1 MIAFTDY
8 WDILANPLLIY
19 FIYKTQI
26 LPTALLAS
34 QSSYNEQ
41 NIASICKRYEKK
53 KNQLS
58 LCKKSSPM
66 SLGIIQSERGKAAD
80 VKHTESGR
88 LGWAI

>member
-53 KNQLS
+53 KKPTFSVQ
-58 LCKKSSPM
+58 K
-66 SLGIIQSERGKAAD
+66 IITNVFGHNPERKGKG
-80 VKHTESGR
+80 S
-88 LGWAI
+88 